1 MKTFLSP
8 TRMSQVCSGKS
19 CINRD
24 KKKTVF
30 YLHPEGRLEELQCL
44 CGSVFLTERIHHHTA
59 ETRNPFFKELK
70 NIYVYMYIFTLFLFI
85 TLLNS
90 ITIKTYL
97 GSTIYLHGIEEPVAA
112 DSQQVASRVR
122 VHP

>member
-1 MKTFLSP
+1 
-8 TRMSQVCSGKS
+8 
-19 CINRD
+19 
-24 KKKTVF
+24 
-30 YLHPEGRLEELQCL
+30 
-44 CGSVFLTERIHHHTA
+44 
-59 ETRNPFFKELK
+59 
-70 NIYVYMYIFTLFLFI
+70 MYIFTLFLFI

-122 VHP
+122 VHPQRIFQLQWMFLKVNETMIIYFLMNSF